1 MKNFVGKIALIL
13 VVSPVGWLPVEPSLA
28 RPPTILNSPGYD
40 ARLAE
45 SRKALRNAEALRYGS
60 TTRRGSRARHVR

>member
-1 MKNFVGKIALIL
+1 MKNFVGKIAFVLML
-13 VVSPVGWLPVEPSLA
+13 SPVGWLPVEPAVA

-45 SRKALRNAEALRYGS
+45 SRKALSNAEATRYGS
-60 TTRRGSRARHVR
+60 TTRRRSRHR

>member
-13 VVSPVGWLPVEPSLA
+13 VLSPVAWMPVESAVA

-40 ARLAE
+40 ARVAE
-45 SRKALRNAEALRYGS
+45 SRKALSNAEATRYGS
-60 TTRRGSRARHVR
+60 TTRRRSRHR